1 MALFRRYLFF
11 FVGLVFVFHT
21 CDSKGQ
27 KTDTISTFS
36 VTGYID
42 AYYAYYT
49 DSASPGGFQ
58 KFSSTSPISNSPS
71 LNTAQIAVHYTSNKI
86 RCTAV
91 LQAGDIS
98 SATWAPAPYKHL
110 MEAHL
115 GVKICNKLWID
126 GGFFRAHF
134 GTEFLLPSENLTS
147 SLSIGTFYDPY
158 YESALRLNFNPT
170 TKLEVNLFLLNGYG
184 VFVDNNHKKS
194 LGTGVTYALN
204 DNGGIGYTNYLG
216 DDSPTPPSGVTN
228 SSRLRFH
235 NNIFLNYQFSKVK
248 LQVGGDYCLQ
258 QNSDLATGTRS
269 AGMFTALAT
278 AKYLWTKR
286 FAVYGRAE
294 IFNDPDGYMST
305 VISDRTGKLTGYKL
319 TGLTLGAE
327 YKPTKESYVRLEA
340 RAIKMNEDQYIF
352 NYNGVHQNSRFEVM
366 VNAGVTFDLVRTAIT
381 KFTNS
386 AKFEETTAE

>member
-1 MALFRRYLFF
+1 MTLVKKYLFF
-11 FVGLVFVFHT
+11 VIALGFIFHT
-21 CDSKGQ
+21 YDSKGQ
-27 KTDTISTFS
+27 KTDTIATFS

-49 DSASPGGFQ
+49 DSAGPGGFQ

-91 LQAGDIS
+91 LHAGDIS
-98 SATWAPAPYKHL
+98 SATWAPAPYRHL

-115 GVKICNKLWID
+115 GVKVCNKLWID

-158 YESALRLNFNPT
+158 YESALRLNFDPT
-170 TKLEVNLFLLNGYG
+170 KKLEINLFLLNGYG

-194 LGTGVTYALN
+194 LGMGVTYALS
-204 DNGGIGYTNYLG
+204 DKGDIGYTNYLG
-216 DDSPTPPSGVTN
+216 DDSPIPTAVSTN
-228 SSRLRFH
+228 TSHLRFH
-235 NNIFLNYQFSKVK
+235 NNIFLNYKFSKVK

-258 QNSDLATGTRS
+258 QNSDLATGSRS

-278 AKYLWTKR
+278 CKYLWTKR
-286 FAVYGRAE
+286 FAIYGRGE

-305 VISDRTGKLTGYKL
+305 IISDRTGKRTGYKL
-319 TGLTLGAE
+319 IGLTIGAE
-327 YKPTKESYVRLEA
+327 YKPSDESYVRLEA
-340 RAIKMNEDQYIF
+340 RGIQMDKDQYIF
-352 NYNGVHQNSRFEVM
+352 NYNGVRQNSRFEVM
-366 VNAGVTFDLVRTAIT
+366 VNAGITFDLVRTTIT
-381 KFTNS
+381 TFTNS
-386 AKFEETTAE
+386 AKFEETSAE